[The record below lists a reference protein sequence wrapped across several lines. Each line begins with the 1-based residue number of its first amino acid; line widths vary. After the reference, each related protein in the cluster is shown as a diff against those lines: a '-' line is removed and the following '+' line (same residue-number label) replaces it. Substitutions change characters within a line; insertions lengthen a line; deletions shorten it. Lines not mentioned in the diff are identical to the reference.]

1 MGRLILGLVLLAL
14 GPGVLATDAEVLAR
28 IRALL
33 EAQPHLRAEFE
44 QTKRMTDVER
54 PLVAHGRL
62 LVWGE
67 AGVVWEIDQP
77 VKMAIVL
84 REDTTTQIDAE
95 GRRKTRRARDDAAAA
110 RIGRVLRALLH
121 GDTATLEQWFE
132 IAARMERSR
141 WTIILTPRR
150 GPMAAFLTTMEVS
163 GERYVEH
170 VAIDEA
176 SGDST
181 RIRFRNYRDA
191 APLSENERGL
201 LGVN

>member
-1 MGRLILGLVLLAL
+1 MGRLILGLVLLGLAPGAL
-14 GPGVLATDAEVLAR
+14 AADAEVLAR
-28 IRALL
+28 IRAAL
-33 EAQPHLRAEFE
+33 EAQPRLRAEFE

-141 WTIILTPRR
+141 WTITLTPRR
-150 GPMAAFLTTMEVS
+150 GPMTAFLTSMQVS

-191 APLSENERGL
+191 APLSEHERGL